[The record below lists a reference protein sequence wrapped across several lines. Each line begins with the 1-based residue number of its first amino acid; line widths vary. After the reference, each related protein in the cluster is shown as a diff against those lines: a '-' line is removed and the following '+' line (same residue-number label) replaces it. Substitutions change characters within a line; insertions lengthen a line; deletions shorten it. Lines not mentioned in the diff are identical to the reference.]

1 MLGIIFP
8 IIGILLIG
16 ISKAGFAAGLG
27 MISTPLIATVMPA
40 RETIG
45 ILLPILCV
53 TDFFTIYIYRFKWR
67 FKIAL
72 HLLMGA
78 LPGILL
84 GTLVIGRISDYGL
97 KKGIGI
103 ITMVFIILLFV
114 RQKWLPHR
122 RYVPRIWHSIIIGL
136 IAGFTSTLAHAA
148 GPIIAIFLLSQDLDK
163 QTFVA
168 TSAIYFTIGNLLK
181 VPPYIVSGVLTMEVF
196 RKALC
201 FMPVI
206 PLGVILGRWANKR
219 IPQKTFNYLVYV
231 ILTATALKLV
241 LS

>member
-1 MLGIIFP
+1 MLSIIVP
-8 IIGILLIG
+8 IIGVLLIG

-45 ILLPILCV
+45 ILLPILCI
-53 TDFFTIYIYRFKWR
+53 TDFFTIYIYRFKWK
-67 FKIAL
+67 FEIARR
-72 HLLMGA
+72 MIYGA

-97 KKGIGI
+97 KKGIGV
-103 ITMVFIILLFV
+103 ITLVFVVLLCV
-114 RQKWLPHR
+114 RQKWLPHK
-122 RYVPRIWHSIIIGL
+122 RYVPSIWHSIIIGL

-168 TSAIYFTIGNLLK
+168 TSAIYFAIGNLLK
-181 VPPYIVSGVLTMEVF
+181 VPPYIASGVLTMEVF
-196 RKALC
+196 MKALC
-201 FMPVI
+201 FAPVI
-206 PLGVILGRWANKR
+206 PVGVILGRWANKR
-219 IPQKTFNYLVYV
+219 IPQKAFNYLVYV
-231 ILTATALKLV
+231 ILTATALKL
-241 LS
+241 LFF